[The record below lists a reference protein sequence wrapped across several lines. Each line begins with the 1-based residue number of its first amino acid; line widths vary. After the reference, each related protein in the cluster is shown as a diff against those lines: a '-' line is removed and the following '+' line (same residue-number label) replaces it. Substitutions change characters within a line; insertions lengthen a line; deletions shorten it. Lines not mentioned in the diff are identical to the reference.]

1 MRGSPI
7 GPQSSMERPKDDM
20 PYTPFENKAQ
30 EPWRELWAAH
40 KVVLDSAHDEAA
52 FKRCVKDCLRLVSTR
67 CAMCATSA
75 AIPNG
80 MSSTCEAKPTLSTRA
95 SVDSFGASRSS
106 CRRFRRAT
114 LIGGGLGYVC
124 NYLLEV
130 RLYQFLLLI

>member
-67 CAMCATSA
+67 CAMCATSMATSLRCANCKTIYCSKKCQA
-75 AIPNG
+75 AHW
-80 MSSTCEAKPTLSTRA
+80 
-95 SVDSFGASRSS
+95 
-106 CRRFRRAT
+106 
-114 LIGGGLGYVC
+114 
-124 NYLLEV
+124 
-130 RLYQFLLLI
+130 Q